1 MPYTPSVSVSV
12 YIGTGSRYERKEQAG
27 VSHFVEHLCF
37 KGTRR
42 RPTAKEV
49 AEAIDSVG
57 GLLNG
62 STDRELTVFY
72 AKVARHHFDLALDVL
87 LELVRDPLFDPA
99 EVEKER
105 RVVLEELA
113 MVADSPPQLADQL
126 LDATLWPD
134 QPLGWDVAG
143 TEESVSA
150 LKREEAL
157 AYLQRQYTPNNMVI
171 AVAGNIDHQTV
182 VDAIWRALGQWQ
194 PGKPSPWFPAI
205 ENSNP
210 ARPRCSLLYKNTEQ
224 AHINLAVRG
233 LPWRHPDRY
242 PLSFLSIVLGE
253 GMSSRLFMELR
264 ERRGLAYDVHSYISH
279 FLDTG
284 AFAIYCGVDPKN
296 AYDALQLIL
305 EQLAQVR
312 DNSIGEDELQ
322 RAKELGKG
330 RLLLRLEDSR
340 AVSAWVGS
348 QELLL
353 GEVRTVDEV
362 LTEMEAVTAAD
373 LVRVASQLFVA
384 ERLHLAVVGPYRSD
398 KRFAAALRL

>member
-1 MPYTPSVSVSV
+1 MPYTQSVSVSV
-12 YIGTGSRYERKEQAG
+12 YIGTGSRYERKEEAG
-27 VSHFVEHLCF
+27 ISHFVEHLCF
-37 KGTRR
+37 KGTKR

-87 LELVRDPLFDPA
+87 LELVREPLFDPA

-105 RVVLEELA
+105 KVVLEELA

-150 LKREEAL
+150 LSREETL
-157 AYLQRQYTPNNMVI
+157 EYLQRQYTPNNMVI

-182 VDAIWRALGQWQ
+182 VDAVWRALGQWQ
-194 PGKPSPWFPAI
+194 PGKPSSWFPAI
-205 ENSNP
+205 ENTNQG
-210 ARPRCSLLYKNTEQ
+210 RPRCSLLYKNTEQ

-233 LPWRHPDRY
+233 LPWSHPDRY
-242 PLSFLSIVLGE
+242 PLSFLSIILGE
-253 GMSSRLFMELR
+253 SMSSRLFMELR
-264 ERRGLAYDVHSYISH
+264 EKRGLAYDVHSYISH

-284 AFAIYCGVDPKN
+284 TFAIYCGVDPKN
-296 AYDALQLIL
+296 AYDALQLTL
-305 EQLAQVR
+305 DQLAQVR
-312 DNSIGEDELQ
+312 HDSIGEDELQ
-322 RAKELGKG
+322 RAKELAKG

-353 GEVRTVDEV
+353 GEVRSVEEV

-373 LVRVASQLFVA
+373 LVRVAGRLFVPDQ
-384 ERLHLAVVGPYRSD
+384 LHLAVVGPYRSD